1 MSKGTASKS
10 PTWAGSIDGAHG
22 SSRVCGSAEMNANRR
37 MRMELSIVVP
47 VYRSAPC
54 LPELAR
60 RIEDTVG
67 RHVSPYELILVNDDS
82 PDESWKVITRLAGDH
97 PAVVGV
103 NLRRNVGQDN
113 AFMAA
118 LRTSRARIVIIM
130 VDDLKP
136 NPHDNTGLMRGIPRP
151 RAAPYSHV
159 P

>member
-67 RHVSPYELILVNDDS
+67 RHVSPYELILVNDAS
-82 PDESWKVITRLAGDH
+82 PDESCKVITRLAGLH
-97 PAVVGV
+97 PHVVDA
-103 NLRRNVGQDN
+103 Q
-113 AFMAA
+113 
-118 LRTSRARIVIIM
+118 
-130 VDDLKP
+130 P
-136 NPHDNTGLMRGIPRP
+136 PPHVRHEK
-151 RAAPYSHV
+151 A
-159 P
+159 